1 MKTEAEIKNEMLYP
15 FEQFVK
21 IVLDNQESAHQE
33 GYESGL
39 EEMDDNY
46 REKIGVDYA
55 VEAFKECVTP
65 LDFQEKY
72 KELTNL
78 ACTFMPTLGL
88 KRLI

>member
-1 MKTEAEIKNEMLYP
+1 MKTDKEIEKLISDAY
-15 FEQFVK
+15 
-21 IVLDNQESAHQE
+21 DNGHQE
-33 GYESGL
+33 GYEQGL
-39 EEMDDNY
+39 EEMDDKY

-55 VEAFKECVTP
+55 VEAFRECVTP

-88 KRLI
+88 NKRK